1 MGATRRAKVIFS
13 SAGRKKK
20 ITFDIIFGWF
30 GVIYFWVFSTLGG
43 NFKGERYHKLRVKFW
58 GKDCT
63 GTVFKISIRKK
74 VSEIRGPLRSVS
86 EPLGDADQIDVR

>member
-1 MGATRRAKVIFS
+1 MLDFRDTYGIPVLTYILTYPTRYA
-13 SAGRKKK
+13 
-20 ITFDIIFGWF
+20 
-30 GVIYFWVFSTLGG
+30 
-43 NFKGERYHKLRVKFW
+43 FKGERYHKLRVKFW

-86 EPLGDADQIDVR
+86 EPLGDADQIDVRRCTG